1 MKKLIISMLVL
12 CFSATAF
19 AQDNF
24 DKFEDMKG
32 VTSMVMTPKM
42 FKLLGKVDL
51 NSSDPE
57 MQNYIDLVNNL
68 DNIKMYTSTDENVS
82 QQMRTDVKSY
92 LGSANLEELMRV
104 KDDGKNVKFYYKPGK
119 NDDYVREF
127 MMFLDGDLDGDKRTV
142 IIKITGDI
150 DLKQISK
157 LAKDINFPGGE
168 ELKNVKKPN

>member
-1 MKKLIISMLVL
+1 MLVL